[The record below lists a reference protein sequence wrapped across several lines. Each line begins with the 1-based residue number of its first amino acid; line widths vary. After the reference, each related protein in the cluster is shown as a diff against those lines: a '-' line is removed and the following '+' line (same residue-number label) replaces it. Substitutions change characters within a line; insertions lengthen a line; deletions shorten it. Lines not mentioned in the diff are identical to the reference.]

1 MAISAAAL
9 PLHGTFC
16 LILCILIC
24 INHFFAAVS

>member
-1 MAISAAAL
+1 MAISATAFR
-9 PLHGTFC
+9 LHGTFF